1 MMQINIDKIDLG
13 QSTRGTGRVGK
24 DTVSGNHTPRRCIRR
39 AIAGT
44 SKAGSRTIEAT
55 RSMGKTEMNMAF
67 AEARPIHAPIR
78 NPISRNGLVDCESCT
93 IRPLAMCSALNND
106 GLHRIEEI
114 VRQVSL
120 TPNQVLFLEGD
131 PAEHVYNIVAGT
143 LRVSKQLADGRRQIT
158 GFLFAGDFLGLGGA
172 EGYSYSAEAVT
183 PVTLCRFRW
192 RQLDALFEAYPRLER
207 HLLGMAVDE
216 LAAAQEQLLLLGR
229 KSALERVA
237 SFLLQ
242 LSERAERQGLSKS
255 PVRLPMTRAD
265 IADYL
270 GLTTETVSRA
280 FGTLKR
286 DGAIEVPNPHGVV
299 LCDIDALDA
308 IAEGDRMD
316 DF

>member
-1 MMQINIDKIDLG
+1 
-13 QSTRGTGRVGK
+13 
-24 DTVSGNHTPRRCIRR
+24 
-39 AIAGT
+39 
-44 SKAGSRTIEAT
+44 
-55 RSMGKTEMNMAF
+55 MGKTAMNMAF

-120 TPNQVLFLEGD
+120 TPNQMLFLEGD
-131 PAEHVYNIVAGT
+131 PAKHVYNIVAGT

-158 GFLFAGDFLGLGGA
+158 GFLFAGDFVGLGGA

-192 RQLDALFEAYPRLER
+192 HQLGALFEAYPKLER
-207 HLLGMAVDE
+207 RLFGMAVDE
-216 LAAAQEQLLLLGR
+216 LAAAQEQFLLLGR
-229 KSALERVA
+229 KSARERVA

-242 LSERAERQGLSKS
+242 LSERAERRGLSKS

-270 GLTTETVSRA
+270 GLTTETVSRSFSA
-280 FGTLKR
+280 LKR
-286 DGAIEVPNPHGVV
+286 DGVIEVPDSHQVV
-299 LCDIDALDA
+299 LHDIDALDA